1 MYQLINTIDL
11 YVSGALHCRVFT
23 ELTKPLE
30 RVLSV
35 DEVKQT
41 VEGQKTIKELE
52 QHLSDIKDIF
62 LDKRLTKVIIEYVE
76 NTLTEV
82 Y

>member
-1 MYQLINTIDL
+1 M
-11 YVSGALHCRVFT
+11 
-23 ELTKPLE
+23 ELTTPLE
-30 RVLSV
+30 GLFPV
-35 DEVKQT
+35 DEVSRTK
-41 VEGQKTIKELE
+41 EGQTTITHLT
-52 QHLSDIKDIF
+52 QHLSDLKDIF

>member
-1 MYQLINTIDL
+1 M
-11 YVSGALHCRVFT
+11 
-23 ELTKPLE
+23 ELSKPLE
-30 RVLSV
+30 RVFSIE
-35 DEVKQT
+35 EVKRT
-41 VEGQKTIKELE
+41 VEGQQTIMDLQ

>member
-1 MYQLINTIDL
+1 M
-11 YVSGALHCRVFT
+11 

-30 RVLSV
+30 RVYSV
-35 DEVKQT
+35 DEVKLT
-41 VEGQKTIKELE
+41 MEGQKTITDLE

-62 LDKRLTKVIIEYVE
+62 LDKRLTKVIIDYVE